1 MEVNPNVREEKT
13 MPKVPSSLTDE
24 EKVINV
30 EEKESE
36 NKPNNQIQASDEQ
49 QNKAEDNIV
58 VKEFLSYKDEI
69 SSQLKEMKVNLIN
82 DVQSYV
88 TKVTEESEKIEDNI
102 MNYYSFETERI
113 KETFSNGSKKEKPEL
128 ENFIEIVKKKIENYI
143 QLYSVIQST
152 LNEHFN
158 LLKDYLSDPMYIKD
172 ENPVNSFL
180 SKNSEMISNAD
191 LLKKIPIEIKTVPK
205 IYERKSMIITS
216 KKVNECAGL
225 IKEHKDDYSSIQ
237 INSLTKDEFEK
248 IFQKI
253 PKNEGGEEVISP
265 EAKLN
270 QLRKLKIKRC
280 NLEEIEL
287 NQYFPNVESL
297 QMKYCPYIYG
307 NFNCVGYLSKLQKL
321 VLRNLNL
328 TNNTFDNIIKSLLS
342 NDEARSHLK
351 YLSCANNKITK
362 VCMVKDNDNSRQFS
376 ELKELDFEDNKIY
389 QFAVE
394 NFAILKQIRLI
405 NLASNNFAFDEN
417 FNSNKTASKQVEKTN
432 LESMNE
438 KDKSKI
444 KKILIII
451 SKNLFVLKRP
461 HRQSYFE
468 YINGILPTFDYPMKR
483 LTFEGLFNLHN
494 KQLLSNLVIS
504 TTVQNSLR
512 YLNFSLCSLND
523 KDLVN
528 LLNKNNAMN
537 NLKKLNVSF
546 NFLSDEIFA
555 LFTQNNFQESLAN
568 LEVIDFSGNEAIV
581 GSGSLDKITKF
592 IHSNSETKL
601 RKIILF
607 RTQFESKLLQGFI
620 KEKAKEIKKIAE
632 EAKGNPTPNQTKVK
646 PEVVDSST
654 KDIEDL
660 VSLLNKQETKVKLV
674 FKELSRSNIPKIVKQ
689 YPELMKYFVFKSR
702 VVDQGD
708 SSTK

>member
-1 MEVNPNVREEKT
+1 MEVNDNVREQKA
-13 MPKVPSSLTDE
+13 MPKVPSSLPDE
-24 EKVINV
+24 EKNINV

-36 NKPNNQIQASDEQ
+36 HQSTNQIKTSEKQE
-49 QNKAEDNIV
+49 EDNIV
-58 VKEFLSYKDEI
+58 IKEFLSYKDEI
-69 SSQLKEMKVNLIN
+69 SSKLKEMKVNLIN
-82 DVQSYV
+82 EVQSYE
-88 TKVTEESEKIEDNI
+88 KILTEQSQKIEDNV
-102 MNYYSFETERI
+102 MNYYTLETERLKTI
-113 KETFSNGSKKEKPEL
+113 FSNGSKKGMQEL

-143 QLYSVIQST
+143 QLHSIIQST
-152 LNEHFN
+152 LNDYFN
-158 LLKDYLSDPMYIKD
+158 ILKDYLSDPVYIND

-180 SKNSEMISNAD
+180 SKNGEKISGAD

-205 IYERKSMIITS
+205 LYERKSMIITS
-216 KKVNECAGL
+216 KKVDECAGI

-237 INSLTKDEFEK
+237 INSVTKDEFET

-253 PKNEGGEEVISP
+253 PKNEGGEDVIPP

-270 QLRKLKIKRC
+270 ELRKLKIKRC

-287 NQYFPNVESL
+287 NQYFPNVQSL

-328 TNNTFDNIIKSLLS
+328 TSNTFDNIIESLLS

-394 NFAILKQIRLI
+394 NFGILKQIRLI

-417 FNSNKTASKQVEKTN
+417 FNSNKTAAKQLEKNN
-432 LESMNE
+432 LESLNE

-451 SKNLFVLKRP
+451 SKNLFTLKRA
-461 HRQSYFE
+461 HRQTYFE
-468 YINGILPTFDYPMKR
+468 YINEILPTFDYPMKR
-483 LTFEGLFNLHN
+483 LTFESLFNLHT
-494 KQLLSNLVIS
+494 KQLLSNLIIS
-504 TTVQNSLR
+504 TTVQNSLK
-512 YLNFSLCSLND
+512 YLNFSLCSLDD

-528 LLNKNNAMN
+528 LLNKNNGMN

-555 LFTQNNFQESLAN
+555 LFTQNNFQESLVN
-568 LEVIDFSGNEAIV
+568 LEVIDFSGNEKIV
-581 GSGSLDKITKF
+581 GSGSLDKIARF

-607 RTQFESKLLQGFI
+607 RTKFESELLQSFI
-620 KEKAKEIKKIAE
+620 KAKAKEIKKNAE
-632 EAKGNPTPNQTKVK
+632 EAKGNPNPNQNQAK
-646 PEVVDSST
+646 PQVVEPST
-654 KDIEDL
+654 KDIEEL

-702 VVDQGD
+702 VVEQGE
-708 SSTK
+708 SSSK